1 MLKLIVIRHAE
12 SEWNPVGRYQGLLDP
27 DLTERGREQAK
38 RLAEVLKNER
48 IDALFSSPL
57 KRTFHTAKIIGEAL
71 GIEPKKEDR
80 IIEINHGVWSGLLVE
95 EVKKRY
101 PEDFELWLKEPH
113 KVKFPEGESLE
124 DVFNRVKDFLDD
136 ILKNYNEKTVAIVS
150 HTVPIRCLY
159 CAVLDVDLSKFW
171 SFGCDNASYSVVYL
185 DNEGR
190 NVVQK
195 LNITC
200 HLGELYVE
208 AHKAL

>member
-1 MLKLIVIRHAE
+1 MLKLIVTRHAE
-12 SEWNPVGRYQGLLDP
+12 SEWNSVGRYQGLLDP

-57 KRTFHTAKIIGEAL
+57 KRTLHTAKIIGEAL
-71 GIEPKKEDR
+71 GSEPKKEDR

-159 CAVLDVDLSKFW
+159 CAVLNVDLSKFW

>member
-12 SEWNPVGRYQGLLDP
+12 SEWNPIGRYQGLLDP
-27 DLTERGREQAK
+27 DLTERGVQQAK
-38 RLAEVLKNER
+38 RLAEALKGENISVLF
-48 IDALFSSPL
+48 ASPL
-57 KRTFHTAKIIGEAL
+57 KRTFKTAQIIGETL
-71 GIEPKKEDR
+71 GLEPVEEER
-80 IIEINHGVWSGLLVE
+80 IIEINHGVWSGMLVE
-95 EVKKRY
+95 EVKQKF
-101 PEDFELWLKEPH
+101 PKDFEMWLKEPH
-113 KVKFPEGESLE
+113 KVKFPDGESLQ
-124 DVFNRVKDFLDD
+124 DVFNRVKDFLND
-136 ILKNYNEKTVAIVS
+136 ILQKYNEKTVAIVS

-190 NVVQK
+190 NVIQK

-200 HLGELYVE
+200 HLGDLYVE

>member
-12 SEWNPVGRYQGLLDP
+12 SEWNPIGRYQGLLDP
-27 DLTERGREQAK
+27 DLTERGIKQAQ
-38 RLAEVLKNER
+38 RLAQVLKKEN
-48 IDALFSSPL
+48 IFAIFASPL
-57 KRTFHTAKIIGEAL
+57 KRAFKTAQIIGEAV
-71 GIEPKKEDR
+71 GIEPVKEER
-80 IIEINHGVWSGLLVE
+80 IIEIDHGVWSGMLVD
-95 EVKKRY
+95 EVKEKF
-101 PEDFELWLKEPH
+101 PKDFEMWLKEPH

-124 DVFNRVKDFLDD
+124 DVFSRVKDFLKE
-136 ILKNYNEKTVAIVS
+136 ILEKYNEKTIAMVS

-171 SFGCDNASYSVVYL
+171 SFGCDNASYSVIYL
-185 DNEGR
+185 DSEGR
-190 NVVQK
+190 NVIQK